1 MSSRG
6 RRPRDL
12 HWSPKVQLAALGM
25 TIFARRGF
33 ESLQRILMK
42 LAGLHDHRQVAALV
56 EEELELL
63 QRIAIDHDQVGIG
76 TRLDDA
82 ELAFLAQDLRAD
94 GRGLADDLQRLQHLA
109 PEDEFAAL
117 LDLQWA
123 QQIGAEAHLHARLLA
138 DLERAQR

>member
-42 LAGLHDHRQVAALV
+42 LAGLHDHRQVAALL

-63 QRIAIDHDQVGIG
+63 EGIAVDHDQVGIG

-82 ELAFLAQDLRAD
+82 ELALLAQNLRAD
-94 GRGLADDLQRLQHLA
+94 DGRLADDLERLQHLGA
-109 PEDEFAAL
+109 KHELAAL
-117 LDLQWA
+117 LDLELTQEVT
-123 QQIGAEAHLHARLLA
+123 AEAHLHARL
-138 DLERAQR
+138 